1 MAHTLW
7 NITELLKLYFQ
18 RSPKED
24 KTEPK
29 CLEAKLYTKHDQCC
43 KIYSEQNLYRKIPG
57 RTLQCEAEIS
67 LANEEVGQSPVLF
80 YFLLTFP
87 RLFQNFNKKHIK

>member
-7 NITELLKLYFQ
+7 NITELSKLYFQ
-18 RSPKED
+18 RSLKEN

-43 KIYSEQNLYRKIPG
+43 KIHSVQNLSRKISG
-57 RTLQCEAEIS
+57 RILQFEEEIS

-87 RLFQNFNKKHIK
+87 RLFQNFNEKHIK